1 MSSDGTE
8 PEPCRHC
15 GTETTQRA
23 EGIPYCSMDCIG
35 SRRREL
41 DRENI
46 ECPYPDCDWSTD
58 YDPDNGL
65 SRAIAYHDAEEH
77 REEHR
82 SELAATDGNGG
93 DWDV

>member
-1 MSSDGTE
+1 MPADGTE
-8 PEPCRHC
+8 AKPCRHC

-35 SRRREL
+35 ARRREL
-41 DRENI
+41 ERETI

-58 YDPDNGL
+58 YDPENGL
-65 SRAIAYHDAEEH
+65 SRSIAYHDAEDH

-82 SELAATDGNGG
+82 SQLTATEYEGTNQ
-93 DWDV
+93 